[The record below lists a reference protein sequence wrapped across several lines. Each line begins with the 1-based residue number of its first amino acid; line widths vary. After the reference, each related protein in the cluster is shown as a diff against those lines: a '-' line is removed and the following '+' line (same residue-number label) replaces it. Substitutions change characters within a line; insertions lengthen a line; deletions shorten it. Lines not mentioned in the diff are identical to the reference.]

1 MAVDARNIYSDNAE
15 TKAKLAEIKGQIIE
29 AVIKGTVSTKIKNT
43 FGIGNPSAGSVTYD
57 RLKNAVSKEY
67 GSARK
72 DSKGEPVRN
81 TGRVINNIDDRQ
93 EIVEEYDNTDIKQFG
108 IADLITRRKN
118 SQASSLA
125 RYLDTAFFA
134 EAVKSGT
141 EIQSLTSAMPIE
153 EVLEKV
159 IQTVETVKN
168 DWVDGVDRSQIVL
181 TVTPAIYGKLANYL
195 NKVKNEI
202 TGEVDVL
209 FNGQVRIFSNHRQT
223 KAIIAMHEG
232 AIAQDVNV
240 FDFDPQKVP
249 FSNSVEASLFFTQGT
264 KAVEPDLVFYADL
277 A

>member
-1 MAVDARNIYSDNAE
+1 MAVDAHNIYSDNAT

-67 GSARK
+67 GTARGAG
-72 DSKGEPVRN
+72 KGEPVRN

-125 RYLDTAFFA
+125 RYLDTAFFT

-141 EIQSLTSAMPIE
+141 EIQSLTSATPIE

-168 DWVDGVDRSQIVL
+168 DWVDGVDRSEIVL

-249 FSNSVEASLFFTQGT
+249 FSNSVEASLFFAQGT

>member
-67 GSARK
+67 GTARGAG
-72 DSKGEPVRN
+72 KGEPVRN

-125 RYLDTAFFA
+125 RYLDTAFFT

-141 EIQSLTSAMPIE
+141 EIQSLTSATPIE

-168 DWVDGVDRSQIVL
+168 DWVDGVDRSEIVL

-249 FSNSVEASLFFTQGT
+249 FSNSVEASLFFAQGT

>member
-1 MAVDARNIYSDNAE
+1 MAVDAHNIYSDNAT

-67 GSARK
+67 GTARGAG
-72 DSKGEPVRN
+72 KGEPVRN

-125 RYLDTAFFA
+125 RYLDTAFFT

-168 DWVDGVDRSQIVL
+168 DWVDGVDRSEIVL
-181 TVTPAIYGKLANYL
+181 IVTPAIYGKLANYL

-209 FNGQVRIFSNHRQT
+209 FNGHVRIFSNHRQT

-249 FSNSVEASLFFTQGT
+249 FSNSVEASLFFAQGT

>member
-1 MAVDARNIYSDNAE
+1 MAVDAHNIYSDNAE

-43 FGIGNPSAGSVTYD
+43 FGIGNPSAGSVAYD
-57 RLKNAVSKEY
+57 RLKNAVSKDY
-67 GSARK
+67 GTARK
-72 DSKGEPVRN
+72 ASKGEPVRN

-125 RYLDTAFFA
+125 RYLDTLFFA

-168 DWVDGVDRSQIVL
+168 DWVDGVDRSEIVL

-249 FSNSVEASLFFTQGT
+249 FSNSVEASLFFAQGT

>member
-1 MAVDARNIYSDNAE
+1 MAVDAHNIYSDNAE

-43 FGIGNPSAGSVTYD
+43 FGIGNPSAGSVAYD
-57 RLKNAVSKEY
+57 RLKNAVSKDY
-67 GSARK
+67 GTARK
-72 DSKGEPVRN
+72 ASKGEPVRN

-125 RYLDTAFFA
+125 RYLDTAFFT

-168 DWVDGVDRSQIVL
+168 DWVDGVDRSEIVL

-249 FSNSVEASLFFTQGT
+249 FSNSVEASLFFAQGT

>member
-1 MAVDARNIYSDNAE
+1 MAVDAHNIYSDNAT

-57 RLKNAVSKEY
+57 RLKNAVSKDY
-67 GSARK
+67 GTARGAG
-72 DSKGEPVRN
+72 KGEPVRN

-118 SQASSLA
+118 SQAISLA
-125 RYLDTAFFA
+125 RYLDKAFFA

-141 EIQSLTSAMPIE
+141 EIQSLTSATPIE

-168 DWVDGVDRSQIVL
+168 DWVDGVDRSEIVL

-249 FSNSVEASLFFTQGT
+249 FSNSVEASLFFAQGT

>member
-1 MAVDARNIYSDNAE
+1 M
-15 TKAKLAEIKGQIIE
+15 
-29 AVIKGTVSTKIKNT
+29 
-43 FGIGNPSAGSVTYD
+43 
-57 RLKNAVSKEY
+57 KNAVAKNY

-141 EIQSLTSAMPIE
+141 EIQSLTSATPIE

>member
-1 MAVDARNIYSDNAE
+1 MAVDAHNIYSDNAE

-67 GSARK
+67 GTARGAG
-72 DSKGEPVRN
+72 KGEPVRN

-108 IADLITRRKN
+108 IANLITRRKN

-125 RYLDTAFFA
+125 RYLDTSFFA

-168 DWVDGVDRSQIVL
+168 DWVDGVDRSEIVL

-249 FSNSVEASLFFTQGT
+249 FSNSVEASLFFAQGT

>member
-1 MAVDARNIYSDNAE
+1 MAVDAHNIYSDNAT

-67 GSARK
+67 GTARGAG
-72 DSKGEPVRN
+72 KGEPVRN

-125 RYLDTAFFA
+125 RYLDTAFFT

-168 DWVDGVDRSQIVL
+168 DWVDGVDRSEIVL

-249 FSNSVEASLFFTQGT
+249 FSNSVEASLFFAQGT

>member
-1 MAVDARNIYSDNAE
+1 MAVDAHNIYSDNAE

-43 FGIGNPSAGSVTYD
+43 FGIGNPSAGSVAYD
-57 RLKNAVSKEY
+57 RLKNAVSKDY
-67 GSARK
+67 GTARK
-72 DSKGEPVRN
+72 ASKGEPVRN

-125 RYLDTAFFA
+125 RYLDTAFFT

-141 EIQSLTSAMPIE
+141 EIQSLTSATPIE

-168 DWVDGVDRSQIVL
+168 DWVDGVDRSEIVL

-249 FSNSVEASLFFTQGT
+249 FSNSVEASLFFAQGT

>member
-1 MAVDARNIYSDNAE
+1 MAVDAHNIYSDNAT

-67 GSARK
+67 GTARGAG
-72 DSKGEPVRN
+72 KGEPVRN

-125 RYLDTAFFA
+125 RYLDTAFFT

-168 DWVDGVDRSQIVL
+168 DWVDGVDRSEIVL

-209 FNGQVRIFSNHRQT
+209 FNGHVRIFSNHRQT

-249 FSNSVEASLFFTQGT
+249 FSNSVEASLFFAQGT

>member
-1 MAVDARNIYSDNAE
+1 MAVDAHNIYSDNAT

-67 GSARK
+67 GTARGAG
-72 DSKGEPVRN
+72 KGEPVRN

-141 EIQSLTSAMPIE
+141 EIQSLTSATPIE

-168 DWVDGVDRSQIVL
+168 DWVDGVDRSEIVL

-202 TGEVDVL
+202 TGEGSNFL
-209 FNGQVRIFSNHRQT
+209 KPPPNKSNHCNARR
-223 KAIIAMHEG
+223 
-232 AIAQDVNV
+232 
-240 FDFDPQKVP
+240 
-249 FSNSVEASLFFTQGT
+249 SNRSRCERV
-264 KAVEPDLVFYADL
+264 
-277 A
+277 